1 MVCSLRYHELVGVNK
16 GGSMIR
22 AILFLGLTVVLCL
35 SVAGSAFAQSRQMY
49 SWTDENG
56 VVHFT
61 DNRPE
66 GQEVTVH
73 DIPDSESQADTV
85 LQEQLETDD
94 EISPGQQ
101 RREEMTQRR
110 QEAQAEADENAV
122 ECAAARALV
131 ERLEPHR
138 RVFLVDEEGE
148 TVRMD
153 DVERADQV
161 AEAKAFIEENCN

>member
-1 MVCSLRYHELVGVNK
+1 
-16 GGSMIR
+16 MIR

-73 DIPDSESQADTV
+73 DIPDSEPQADTD

-110 QEAQAEADENAV
+110 QEAQAEADESAV

-138 RVFLVDEEGE
+138 RVLLVDEEGE

-153 DVERADQV
+153 DVERTDKV

>member
-1 MVCSLRYHELVGVNK
+1 
-16 GGSMIR
+16 MIR
-22 AILFLGLTVVLCL
+22 AILFLGLTVIFCL
-35 SVAGSAFAQSRQMY
+35 SVAGNAFAQSRQMY

-61 DNRPE
+61 DSRPE
-66 GQEVTVH
+66 GQEVTVR
-73 DIPDSESQADTV
+73 DIPDSEAQADTA
-85 LQEQLETDD
+85 LQEQDETDD

-101 RREEMTQRR
+101 RRDEMTQRR

-122 ECAAARALV
+122 ECAASRALV

-138 RVFLVDEEGE
+138 RVFLVNEEGE

-153 DVERADQV
+153 DVERAGQV
-161 AEAKAFIEENCN
+161 AEAKAFIEQNCK

>member
-1 MVCSLRYHELVGVNK
+1 MRYHGQVAFKADGN
-16 GGSMIR
+16 MIR
-22 AILFLGLTVVLCL
+22 AILYLSLTVVFFL
-35 SVAGSAFAQSRQMY
+35 SVAGSAFGQSKQMY

-61 DNRPE
+61 DSRPA

-73 DIPDSESQADTV
+73 DIPDSEPPAESD
-85 LQEQLETDD
+85 LQEQYEAVD
-94 EISPGQQ
+94 ELSPGQQ
-101 RREEMTQRR
+101 RREEITQQR
-110 QEAQAEADENAV
+110 QEAQAAANESEAA
-122 ECAAARALV
+122 CAEMRDRV

-138 RVFLVDEEGE
+138 RVFIVNEEGE

-153 DVERADQV
+153 DVERTDRV

>member
-1 MVCSLRYHELVGVNK
+1 
-16 GGSMIR
+16 MIR
-22 AILFLGLTVVLCL
+22 AILFLGLTVVLCS
-35 SVAGSAFAQSRQMY
+35 SVAGSAFGQSRQMY

-73 DIPDSESQADTV
+73 DIPDSESQTDTV
-85 LQEQLETDD
+85 LQEQLETDN

-110 QEAQAEADENAV
+110 QEAQAEADESAV

-148 TVRMD
+148 TVRMGD
-153 DVERADQV
+153 EERVDQV
-161 AEAKAFIEENCN
+161 AEANAFIEENCK

>member
-1 MVCSLRYHELVGVNK
+1 
-16 GGSMIR
+16 MIR
-22 AILFLGLTVVLCL
+22 AILFLGLTVIFGL
-35 SVAGSAFAQSRQMY
+35 SVASSAFGQSKQMY

-61 DNRPE
+61 DSRPE

-73 DIPDSESQADTV
+73 DIPDSEAPAEND
-85 LQEQLETDD
+85 LQEQYEAVD
-94 EISPGQQ
+94 ELSPGQQ
-101 RREEMTQRR
+101 RREEITQQR
-110 QEAQAEADENAV
+110 QEAQAAANESEA
-122 ECAAARALV
+122 ECAAMRDRV

-138 RVFLVDEEGE
+138 RVFFVNEEGE

-161 AEAKAFIEENCN
+161 AEAKVFIEENCN

>member
-1 MVCSLRYHELVGVNK
+1 MRYHGAVGVRVDV
-16 GGSMIR
+16 SMIR
-22 AILFLGLTVVLCL
+22 TFVYLGLTVVLCL

-73 DIPDSESQADTV
+73 DIPDSESQADTD

-122 ECAAARALV
+122 ECSAARALV

-138 RVFLVDEEGE
+138 RVMLVDEEGE

-153 DVERADQV
+153 DVERADRV
-161 AEAKAFIEENCN
+161 AESKAFIEENCN

>member
-1 MVCSLRYHELVGVNK
+1 
-16 GGSMIR
+16 MIR

-73 DIPDSESQADTV
+73 DIPDSESQTDTV
-85 LQEQLETDD
+85 QQEQLETDD

-153 DVERADQV
+153 DVERADRV
-161 AEAKAFIEENCN
+161 ADSKAFIEENCK